1 MQYKLYNPFICCCI
15 IAPAMVSES
24 GCQSISIPAPE
35 EDTST
40 SSVTYLRSTM
50 TQERLSNLALLY
62 IERDV
67 SSQLWN
73 SLDSL
78 VLQFAEKH
86 KNSRLVLC

>member
-1 MQYKLYNPFICCCI
+1 
-15 IAPAMVSES
+15 MVSES
-24 GCQSISIPAPE
+24 GCQSISIPATE
-35 EDTST
+35 EYVSWFE
-40 SSVTYLRSTM
+40 M
-50 TQERLSNLALLY
+50 TQECLSNLALLY

-73 SLDSL
+73 SLDIL